1 MMADEKNLFDIEIIC
16 PERVFYKGQATMVE
30 FNSTEGELGV
40 YKMHQP
46 TTTVIAP
53 GVVTIHEL
61 DGIKKAAVHSGFA
74 EIKPEKVSILAEIAE
89 WPEEIDVERA
99 KAAKDRAEKRLSERA
114 EGTDIIRAEVALKK
128 ALVRLETRR

>member
-1 MMADEKNLFDIEIIC
+1 
-16 PERVFYKGQATMVE
+16 
-30 FNSTEGELGV
+30 
-40 YKMHQP
+40 MHQP

-99 KAAKDRAEKRLSERA
+99 KAAKDRAEKRLSEHA

-128 ALVRLETRR
+128 ALVRLETRK

>member
-1 MMADEKNLFDIEIIC
+1 MADEKNLFDIEIIC

-99 KAAKDRAEKRLSERA
+99 KAAKDRAEKRLSEHA

-128 ALVRLETRR
+128 ALVRLETRK

>member
-1 MMADEKNLFDIEIIC
+1 MADEKNLFDIEIIC